1 MGDPNSISWEE
12 GAPAPATQAP
22 AYTLF
27 DSMSVGLATLLGSP
41 IAGALLMGV
50 NYRRLGKGGQAVGAV
65 AIAVVVTVLAVVFGN
80 FIPVTF
86 STAIGIGLLL
96 ATKSLAQVL
105 QGPDVTQHVSVGG
118 KLGSRWTATGNGVA
132 MLAVV
137 LGAIALFI
145 YAQEVLSY
153 GTKMTFGSKDAIYY
167 SGSATA
173 AEASIVGGKLKNIGY
188 FSDHGVNVFLSRDKN
203 GPVVSFVVK
212 DGAWNKPDKVIAFE
226 EIGANLAPL
235 LHAAPL
241 RVRMIDTSREIKE
254 DLTAGKAI
262 IGTKDEIYY
271 FGSAT
276 EADARALGR
285 ALKTAGFFLDRGF
298 SVFLSKGEGTV
309 LSLVVREGIWD
320 QPDSVTAYENLAR
333 QVAPAVG
340 GLPITLRLINT
351 ELAIKKE
358 IPLQN

>member
-1 MGDPNSISWEE
+1 
-12 GAPAPATQAP
+12 
-22 AYTLF
+22 
-27 DSMSVGLATLLGSP
+27 MSVGLATLLGSP
-41 IAGALLMGV
+41 IAGALLMGA

-65 AIAVVVTVLAVVFGN
+65 AIAVAVTVLAVVFGN
-80 FIPVTF
+80 LIPLTF
-86 STAIGIGLLL
+86 STAVGIGLLL

-105 QGPDVTQHVSVGG
+105 QGPDVTQHVSAGG
-118 KLGSRWTATGNGVA
+118 KLASRWAATGVGVV
-132 MLAVV
+132 MMAVI
-137 LGAIALFI
+137 LGGIFLFV

-153 GTKMTFGSKDAIYY
+153 GTKMTFGSKDVIYY

-173 AEASIVGGKLKNIGY
+173 AEASMVGEKLKNIGY
-188 FSDHGVNVFLSRDKN
+188 FSDHGFTVFLSKDKG

-212 DGAWNKPDKVIAFE
+212 EGAWNKPDKVIAFE
-226 EIGANLAPL
+226 DIGANLAPL

-241 RVRMIDTSREIKE
+241 KVRMIDTSREIKK

-262 IGTKDEIYY
+262 IGTKDEVYY

-276 EADARALGR
+276 EADARALGQ

-298 SVFLSKGEGTV
+298 SVLLSKGERTV

-333 QVAPAVG
+333 RVAPSVG
-340 GLPITLRLINT
+340 GFPLTLRLVNT
-351 ELAIKKE
+351 NLAIKKE
-358 IPLQN
+358 IPVQN